1 MSMVSSE
8 LGVGTLEGGVTRS
21 LGLLNTARESATLS
35 TMEIRDKYP
44 FLCALRDWLCW
55 ELFFDSA
62 IMSVI
67 WQFPLIQSYSRHVLA
82 IAAD

>member
-1 MSMVSSE
+1 MVSSE
-8 LGVGTLEGGVTRS
+8 LRVGTLEGGVTRS
-21 LGLLNTARESATLS
+21 LGLLDTAQESATSS
-35 TMEIRDKYP
+35 TTKIRDKYP

-62 IMSVI
+62 TMSVI
-67 WQFPLIQSYSRHVLA
+67 WQFPLIQYYSRHVLA